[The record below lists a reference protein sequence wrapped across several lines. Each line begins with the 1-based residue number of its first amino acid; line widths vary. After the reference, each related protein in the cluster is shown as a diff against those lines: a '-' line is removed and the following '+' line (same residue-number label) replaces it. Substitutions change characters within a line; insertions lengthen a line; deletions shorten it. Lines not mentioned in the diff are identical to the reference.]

1 MKDKKNFLLL
11 FTLLLLPSCALV
23 TNEHQESQRKVI
35 TYLLEDFPLPGDSK
49 IIEPTL
55 LLGTGKAISGRIIL
69 SSEEGE
75 LPPNTTSI
83 SLSSAMALTVED
95 SALLKVSRVSS
106 FT

>member
-1 MKDKKNFLLL
+1 MLDKLSK
-11 FTLLLLPSCALV
+11 
-23 TNEHQESQRKVI
+23 
-35 TYLLEDFPLPGDSK
+35 SK
-49 IIEPTL
+49 IL
-55 LLGTGKAISGRIIL
+55 LISGRIIL